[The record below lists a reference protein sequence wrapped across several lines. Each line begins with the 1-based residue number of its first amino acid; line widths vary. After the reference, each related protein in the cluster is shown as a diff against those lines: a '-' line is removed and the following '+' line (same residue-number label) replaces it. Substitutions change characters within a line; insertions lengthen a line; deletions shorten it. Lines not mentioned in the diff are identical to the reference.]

1 MAGALSPTMTLRDF
15 ENGYWYLDQLK
26 NFAERIRV
34 PAPKKLRKDELE
46 KAIVA
51 FLRTGK
57 AALPTKRSLRK
68 TGVKDVER
76 GLSLKLR
83 IENYTSNRETKDFIV
98 EQAHRM
104 APEVREKSGVWYRL
118 NRWREEQITSG
129 KRPTYGN
136 LVRQYIAL
144 NKMERFEKI
153 PHGRYINF
161 VAEFLAA
168 DKGVTRAEAIAA
180 WTELKRLDV
189 PKDYASWLKT
199 RAKRK
204 GGRGEPHPMKY
215 FTPSMWR
222 GSQTGGNHKQ
232 WEQAFHEYHYQLVA
246 LKDRLS
252 EEAYGFFDQADVH
265 DGELLEFRII
275 DGSRPAPLSGPKL
288 AWETPTNYPVKIELA
303 VFDAWDRFIWRL
315 SYSTL
320 RRTVVDFPGQEA
332 MHYQAG
338 GFGDWGYHELTDAG
352 GGFLRHEILF
362 GNGSILAIEFTEVV
376 IS

>member
-1 MAGALSPTMTLRDF
+1 MADALSPTMTLRDF
-15 ENGYWYLDQLK
+15 ENGYWYLEQLK
-26 NFAERIRV
+26 NFAERIGI
-34 PAPKKLRKDELE
+34 PAAKKLRKDELE

-76 GLSLKLR
+76 GLNLKLR

-98 EQAHRM
+98 EQAHLM

-129 KRPTYGN
+129 KHPTYGD

-180 WTELKRLDV
+180 WTELKELDV
-189 PKDYASWLKT
+189 PKDYASWVKARGGPSARIRT
-199 RAKRK
+199 RSSRARRACGCR
-204 GGRGEPHPMKY
+204 GGRRR
-215 FTPSMWR
+215 WR
-222 GSQTGGNHKQ
+222 G
-232 WEQAFHEYHYQLVA
+232 W
-246 LKDRLS
+246 R
-252 EEAYGFFDQADVH
+252 
-265 DGELLEFRII
+265 RPRRP
-275 DGSRPAPLSGPKL
+275 SRPWTGSPGRRRRFEHDHDART
-288 AWETPTNYPVKIELA
+288 AHDVDLA
-303 VFDAWDRFIWRL
+303 VARHG
-315 SYSTL
+315 
-320 RRTVVDFPGQEA
+320 RREVVVDGDR
-332 MHYQAG
+332 AG
-338 GFGDWGYHELTDAG
+338 GPASSPRRWPASKVRQDA
-352 GGFLRHEILF
+352 
-362 GNGSILAIEFTEVV
+362 AVV
-376 IS
+376 DHVQRSPR